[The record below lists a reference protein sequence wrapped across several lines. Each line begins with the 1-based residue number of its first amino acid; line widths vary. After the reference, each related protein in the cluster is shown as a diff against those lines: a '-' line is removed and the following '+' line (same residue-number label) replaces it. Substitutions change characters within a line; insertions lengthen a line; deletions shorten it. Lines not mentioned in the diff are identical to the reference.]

1 MEFSV
6 LMSVYY
12 KEKPEFL
19 KQSINSVLRQTCRPT
34 EIVLVKDGPLT
45 EELEAVLKKADVE
58 NPGLFRFVPLAENVG
73 LGKALARG
81 VNECSYELIAR
92 MDTDDIAVPDRFE
105 RQLKEFELEPKLDIC
120 GSHIKEFET
129 DIKYP
134 TGARKVPI
142 QDYDIKEYQ
151 KRRDAFNHMTVM
163 YKKSKVLAAGNY
175 QHALLME
182 DSLLWVNMIMAGA
195 NCKNIDDYLVYA
207 RADSNMI
214 ERRGG
219 FSYFL
224 KYKQGRKCIMD
235 TGYISIW
242 DYYYTLMVQFV
253 VAIIPNGVRKVVFRK
268 LLRSRS
274 DK

>member
-1 MEFSV
+1 MKFSV

-19 KQSINSVLRQTCRPT
+19 KQSIDSVLNQTCKPT

-45 EELEAVLKKADVE
+45 DELEAVLKKVDEE
-58 NPGLFRFVPLAENVG
+58 NPDLLHFVPLSENVG

-81 VNECSYELIAR
+81 VQECSYELIAR
-92 MDTDDIAVPDRFE
+92 MDTDDLAVPDRFE
-105 RQLKEFELEPKLDIC
+105 RQLKEFELNPQLDIC

-129 DIKYP
+129 DIKNP

-142 QDYDIKEYQ
+142 EDADIKEYQ

-195 NCKNIDDYLVYA
+195 NCKNIDDYLVFA
-207 RADSNMI
+207 RADSSMI

-219 FSYFL
+219 FAYFL
-224 KYKQGRKCIMD
+224 KYKQGRKRIKE
-235 TGYISIW
+235 TGYISNF
-242 DYYYTLMVQFV
+242 DYYYTLAVQLV
-253 VAIIPNGVRKVVFRK
+253 VALIPSEIRKKIFRV
-268 LLRSRS
+268 LLRSAA
-274 DK
+274 

>member
-19 KQSINSVLRQTCRPT
+19 AQSLESVLQQTSKPS

-45 EELEAVLKKADVE
+45 EGLEEVLRNVDKE
-58 NPGLFRFVPLAENVG
+58 NPGLFRFVPLSENVG

-81 VNECSYELIAR
+81 VQECSHELIAR
-92 MDTDDIAVPDRFE
+92 MDTDDIAVSDRFE
-105 RQLKEFELEPKLDIC
+105 RQLKEFEQNPQLDIC
-120 GSHIKEFET
+120 GSHIKEFED
-129 DIKYP
+129 DINHT

-142 QDYDIKEYQ
+142 YDADIKEYQ

-182 DSLLWVNMIMAGA
+182 DSLLWVNMIMTGA
-195 NCKNIDDYLVYA
+195 NCKNIDDYLVFA
-207 RADSNMI
+207 RADSSMI
-214 ERRGG
+214 GRRGG

-224 KYKQGRKCIMD
+224 KYRQGRKCIKK
-235 TGYISIW
+235 TGYISAF
-242 DYYYTLMVQFV
+242 DYYYTLLVQLV
-253 VAIIPNGVRKVVFRK
+253 VALIPVGVRKKVFRC
-268 LLRSRS
+268 LLRSNV
-274 DK
+274 

>member
-12 KEKPEFL
+12 KEKPEYL
-19 KQSINSVLRQTCRPT
+19 KQSIDSVLNQTCKPT

-45 EELEAVLKKADVE
+45 ESLEDVLKKADSE
-58 NPGLFRFVPLAENVG
+58 NPGLFHFVPLSENVG

-81 VNECSYELIAR
+81 VKECSYELIAR

-105 RQLKEFELEPKLDIC
+105 RQLKEFELNPNLDIC
-120 GSHIKEFET
+120 GSHIKEFES
-129 DIKYP
+129 DIKHP
-134 TGARKVPI
+134 TGARMVPI
-142 QDYDIKEYQ
+142 EDSDIKEYQ

-195 NCKNIDDYLVYA
+195 NCKNINDYLVLA
-207 RADSNMI
+207 RADSSMI

-224 KYKQGRKCIMD
+224 KYRKGRKCIKE
-235 TGYISIW
+235 TGYISNY
-242 DYYYTLMVQFV
+242 DYYYTLLVQLV
-253 VAIIPNGVRKVVFRK
+253 VALIPKKLRKIVFRK
-268 LLRSRS
+268 LLRSQ
-274 DK
+274 